1 MMRHILVWIYIF
13 AGFLGMFSN
22 FLYWLMS
29 KKSFLQG
36 SRERLELQKFV
47 VCTFLIG
54 LVSFFTFYSQY
65 IILLQP
71 ESTTIQIL
79 DYLLWACFL
88 FYWINYLDS
97 MVGSSKLRLMKK
109 IVKYG
114 SICYI
119 GLCLLITRGL
129 WGLNFKIANISF
141 SSLFLLLDVLFC
153 ILALLVVCLYAV
165 RANSQTKHKLS
176 GPYILVISFAL
187 ILYASYEFLHYA
199 RIFSSFTAYSTW
211 ELGPFNA
218 TAFFLLFSNLI
229 TLIYVY
235 YNDFST
241 SFIIN
246 HVEEPVNPIQ
256 NSSELNDKAILDSD
270 TKTTYESTDSI
281 AASIGQDERENVPSL
296 YNLTPREQEV
306 MEFIFKGYNNAE
318 IADELFISQNT
329 VKHHIYNL
337 FKKLNVKNRV
347 ELICL
352 LREYSL

>member
-13 AGFLGMFSN
+13 AGFFGMFSN

-29 KKSFLQG
+29 KKSIFQG
-36 SRERLELQKFV
+36 SKERSELRKFV
-47 VCTFLIG
+47 FCTFLTG

-65 IILLQP
+65 IILLRP
-71 ESTTIQIL
+71 ENTAIQVL

-97 MVGSSKLRLMKK
+97 MVGSSNLRLMKK

-114 SICYI
+114 TLYYI
-119 GLCLLITRGL
+119 GLCLLIAYGL
-129 WGLNFKIANISF
+129 RDLEFEIANIKFRSF
-141 SSLFLLLDVLFC
+141 FLLLDVLFC
-153 ILALLVVCLYAV
+153 ILALLAVCLYAI
-165 RANSQTKHKLS
+165 RANSEAKNKRS
-176 GPYILVISFAL
+176 GAYICVISFAL
-187 ILYASYEFLHYA
+187 IFYASYEFLNYA
-199 RIFSSFTAYSTW
+199 QIFSSFPAYGAW

-241 SFIIN
+241 SFIISQ
-246 HVEEPVNPIQ
+246 HAEESVDQIQ
-256 NSSELNDKAILDSD
+256 NSSELNDNATLGSD
-270 TKTTYESTDSI
+270 TQVAFEPTDSI
-281 AASIGQDERENVPSL
+281 ADSAEQCEREHVSSL

-306 MEFIFKGYNNAE
+306 MEFICKGYNNAE

-337 FKKLNVKNRV
+337 FKKLNVKNRI

-352 LREYSL
+352 LRE